1 MHYTAAGQNDRNAE
15 SCKPPGS
22 GSGGTTFSGLIH
34 DLVEAQL
41 FQRQP
46 DS

>member
-1 MHYTAAGQNDRNAE
+1 MHYTAAGQFDRNAE
-15 SCKPPGS
+15 SCTPTGS

-34 DLVEAQL
+34 DPVEARL

>member
-1 MHYTAAGQNDRNAE
+1 MHYTAAGQLDRNAE
-15 SCKPPGS
+15 SCTPNGS
-22 GSGGTTFSGLIH
+22 RSGGTTFSGLIH
-34 DLVEAQL
+34 EPVEARL

>member
-1 MHYTAAGQNDRNAE
+1 MHYTAAGHNDRNAE
-15 SCKPPGS
+15 SCMPTGS

-34 DLVEAQL
+34 LPVEARL

>member
-1 MHYTAAGQNDRNAE
+1 MHYTAAGQHDRNAE

-22 GSGGTTFSGLIH
+22 RSGGTTFSGLIRH
-34 DLVEAQL
+34 TVEARL

>member
-1 MHYTAAGQNDRNAE
+1 MHYTAAGQYDRNAE
-15 SCKPPGS
+15 SCTPTGS
-22 GSGGTTFSGLIH
+22 GSGGTTFSGLTH
-34 DLVEAQL
+34 VFVGARL